1 MTMHTLFGVSL
12 ILYMLKLSAGQGFI
26 DLYFGNSVRVIK
38 DNGNQQAKVILFLNS
53 TIKRNAVNPNT
64 APSFLN
70 LQF

>member
-1 MTMHTLFGVSL
+1 MHTLFGVSL

-26 DLYFGNSVRVIK
+26 DYIYFVNSVRVIK
-38 DNGNQQAKVILFLNS
+38 DNGNQQAKVILFFNS

>member
-1 MTMHTLFGVSL
+1 MHTLFGVSL
-12 ILYMLKLSAGQGFI
+12 ILYMLKLSTGQGFI

-38 DNGNQQAKVILFLNS
+38 DNGNPQAKVILFFNS